1 MPELDGIETAR
12 RMRRYVGPDVLIII
26 ISAYDWSGIEEQAKA
41 AGVNAFIAKPIF
53 CFKFIQYVVNCFAE
67 AGAGIFCSR
76 Q

>member
-41 AGVNAFIAKPIF
+41 AGVNAFIAKPF
-53 CFKFIQYVVNCFAE
+53 FAQNLYNTLFNCFAE
-67 AGAGIFCSR
+67 ASGICL

>member
-41 AGVNAFIAKPIF
+41 AGVNAFIAKPF
-53 CFKFIQYVVNCFAE
+53 FASNLYNTLLTV
-67 AGAGIFCSR
+67 SR
-76 Q
+76 KPELDFLQ